1 MKKAVL
7 TFAAVLAVPAIVH
20 AQSSVTIYGIAD
32 AGFRHTSGLTSAN
45 AAANGSS
52 NSLASGVDNT
62 SRLGFRGVEDL
73 GGGLRASFNFET
85 GLNVDSGATA
95 NATKFFDRASWVGIG
110 ADWGTF
116 TFGRQ
121 TNLLADAINPV
132 DAVGMRFAGFNPN
145 IVSTALSSHGLG
157 IEYGTTGANTGAYRL
172 DNSVKYN
179 GKFGPFTARAM
190 YSLGENSGDTSAQTS
205 MGLGGVFASGGFT
218 VSGAHQTFKS
228 ASHLDLDGSTL
239 GVAYQ
244 WETVKLAA
252 NYGRSKGETTLTART
267 VQKVSS
273 VGATW
278 AVVPLVDLTAAYY
291 RLERARSGAGVDG
304 YGRVI
309 LFAEYKLSRR
319 TKLYAEADR
328 TNWRNGYQGAGNKSK
343 GTGTTLGMMHTF

>member
-1 MKKAVL
+1 MKNIVVASAIAL
-7 TFAAVLAVPAIVH
+7 PFAAL
-20 AQSSVTIYGIAD
+20 AQSSLTIYGIAD
-32 AGFRHTSGLTSAN
+32 AGFRHTSGLSAAN
-45 AAANGSS
+45 AGSPGAANA
-52 NSLASGVDNT
+52 LASGVDNT
-62 SRLGFRGVEDL
+62 SRLGFRGIEDL
-73 GGGLRASFNFET
+73 GGGLKASFNFET
-85 GLNVDSGATA
+85 GVNLDTGA
-95 NATKFFDRASWVGIG
+95 NANSTKYFDRASWVGLG
-110 ADWGTF
+110 AEWGTF

-132 DAVGMRFAGFNPN
+132 DAMGMRFAGFNPN
-145 IVSTALSSHGLG
+145 IVSTALSTHGLG

-179 GKFGPFTARAM
+179 VKVGPVTARAM
-190 YSLGENSGDTSAQTS
+190 YALGENSGSTSAQSS
-205 MGLGGVFASGGFT
+205 MGLGGAYAAGGFT
-218 VSGAHQTFKS
+218 VSGAHQKFKS
-228 ASHLDLDGSTL
+228 STYLDLEGSTL

-244 WETVKLAA
+244 WDTIKLAA

-278 AVVPLVDLTAAYY
+278 TVAPLVDLTAAYY
-291 RLERARSGAGVDG
+291 RLERDRSGSAEDG
-304 YGRVI
+304 YARVV

-328 TNWRNGYQGAGNKSK
+328 TNWRNGYQGAGNKAH